1 MMQRA
6 SVGGG
11 GETPTNEFSSVG
23 ESRVAALLFIA
34 YEIPRAL
41 AHDSAADEV
50 KEASEEAGEGGE
62 GGEGGVDPATLFE
75 KAGSEA
81 LERSAADTLCAMVS
95 VVASHGGDV
104 LSLSDA
110 SLLVSFTSLGGPGD
124 STGRA
129 AACGLQLLS
138 EFNLAHDQTGEA
150 GAEGAGSAGE
160 PGSEG
165 AAAAAVAVAAAAT
178 VTTNATPPPPTT
190 TTTGG
195 SVRLTLRGVLALGE
209 LDNVILTGAA
219 TVSAVESR
227 AAVALG
233 GGGRFKRLV
242 ASVRRPAGP
251 RWSYGAIGDVIA
263 RLGVL
268 IKRNPSVKD
277 TSGLLL
283 LDESVAWLASE
294 ADAAANGGNLL
305 TDGTM
310 RRLARLEDSPDPM
323 ALTGAGGAGKDI
335 YARARARVCVCV
347 GVCARH
353 INTCTHGTRPHLHC
367 LC

>member
-1 MMQRA
+1 M
-6 SVGGG
+6 
-11 GETPTNEFSSVG
+11 
-23 ESRVAALLFIA
+23 
-34 YEIPRAL
+34 
-41 AHDSAADEV
+41 
-50 KEASEEAGEGGE
+50 
-62 GGEGGVDPATLFE
+62 
-75 KAGSEA
+75 
-81 LERSAADTLCAMVS
+81 
-95 VVASHGGDV
+95 
-104 LSLSDA
+104 
-110 SLLVSFTSLGGPGD
+110 
-124 STGRA
+124 
-129 AACGLQLLS
+129 
-138 EFNLAHDQTGEA
+138 
-150 GAEGAGSAGE
+150 
-160 PGSEG
+160 
-165 AAAAAVAVAAAAT
+165 
-178 VTTNATPPPPTT
+178 
-190 TTTGG
+190 
-195 SVRLTLRGVLALGE
+195 RLTLRGVLALGE

-335 YARARARVCVCV
+335 YARARARVCGWVF
-347 GVCARH
+347 ARATSTRVH
-353 INTCTHGTRPHLHC
+353 TEHGPTCTVSVDSLFATHPIHPLPPSP
-367 LC
+367 